1 MRISDWSS
9 DVCSSDLRSCFHPSL
24 QQRPID
30 ARYSDEAGHG
40 HVTWRAKFQISRPAC
55 HTAMGW
61 LVRPKKQRR
70 RRKMTGDASREASG
84 SAVGQ
89 TARLDDFQR
98 ERQRLVRR
106 ASRLLRWVRAGQ
118 AVVTVG
124 WFRWG
129 KE

>member
-1 MRISDWSS
+1 M
-9 DVCSSDLRSCFHPSL
+9 
-24 QQRPID
+24 D

-40 HVTWRAKFQISRPAC
+40 HVTWRAKFQISRQAC

-70 RRKMTGDASREASG
+70 RRKMTGDESREASG

-98 ERQRLVRR
+98 ERKRPVRLAYRMPGSFSEAGSEERR
-106 ASRLLRWVRAGQ
+106 VGEEWVSTCRSRGGRGH
-118 AVVTVG
+118 
-124 WFRWG
+124 
-129 KE
+129 

>member
-9 DVCSSDLRSCFHPSL
+9 DVCSSDLHPSL

-40 HVTWRAKFQISRPAC
+40 HVTWRAKFQISRQAC

-70 RRKMTGDASREASG
+70 RRKMTGDESREASG

-89 TARLDDFQR
+89 TARLRSEEHTSELQSLMRISYAVFCLKKKKQ
-98 ERQRLVRR
+98 LI
-106 ASRLLRWVRAGQ
+106 LR
-118 AVVTVG
+118 T
-124 WFRWG
+124 
-129 KE
+129 E